1 MQKLIQKSHNN
12 CVLEDSYK
20 NPFDRKSPATCG
32 SSLRSS
38 RQVGVPFCLRIFHRF
53 CLFTI
58 SRAIL
63 SELCV
68 CDIVS
73 CFVLSKWVDGLYEI
87 WAKCQRHLWAGFV
100 SFLSTDFSSRASSQV
115 VARHSKNILNL

>member
-1 MQKLIQKSHNN
+1 MGEMSKSFVGWA
-12 CVLEDSYK
+12 CVIFSTD
-20 NPFDRKSPATCG
+20 F
-32 SSLRSS
+32 SSILLVHSF
-38 RQVGVPFCLRIFHRF
+38 VRF
-53 CLFTI
+53 
-58 SRAIL
+58 L